1 MPNCTCIPVDWR
13 GRSAWHLS
21 NGRIELTILTG
32 GGNLADFRLCGSG
45 INLLWTAPWPTID
58 AYTFTEAEH
67 GRYYGTGPAG
77 RLLSGCTGHFVAAG
91 YFGMPSDGEPDLP
104 LHGEAAS
111 ALWTVTQSS
120 AGDDCAQIAMEV
132 SLPGVGLLLHR
143 QVILAH
149 EAAAITVTEQLANET
164 SSPVDFQ
171 WVQHVMFGAPLFSG
185 PHAKLALPAQAAITW
200 PCGYE
205 GHEVLENNSEFVWP
219 MATTIDC
226 KQLDL
231 SRPFQREGTGF
242 VASVLTADE
251 PDAYV
256 AITNTD
262 LGIVAGYVYDRAVY
276 PWIALWE
283 ENRVRTN
290 PPWHG
295 KTQVR
300 GVEFGNSPMP
310 LGLEYARSHPELL
323 GAPTYRVLAPG
334 ERAVA
339 SYSLFAAPTDR
350 ADITGIARQRASVNV
365 RYASGQVLLIENS
378 LFRDETAP

>member
-1 MPNCTCIPVDWR
+1 MPNCTCIPVAWR
-13 GRSAWHLS
+13 GRSAWRLS
-21 NGRIELTILTG
+21 NGRVELTVLTG
-32 GGNLADFRLCGSG
+32 GGNLADFRLCGSS
-45 INLLWTAPWPTID
+45 INLLWTAPWPTLD

-67 GRYYGTGPAG
+67 GRYYGTGPSA
-77 RLLSGCTGHFVAAG
+77 RLLSGCTGHFVVAG
-91 YFGMPSDGEPDLP
+91 YFGMPSDGGSDLP

-120 AGDDCAQIAMEV
+120 AGNDRSQLAMEV
-132 SLPGVGLLLHR
+132 SLPGAGLHLNR
-143 QVILAH
+143 QVILAA
-149 EAAAITVTEQLANET
+149 EAAALSVTEQLTNKT

-185 PHAKLALPAQAAITW
+185 PHAKLSLPAQAAITW
-200 PCGYE
+200 PYGYE
-205 GHEVLENNSEFVWP
+205 GREVLEDNSGFVWP
-219 MATTIDC
+219 MASTIDR

-262 LGIVAGYVYDRAVY
+262 LGMVAGYVYDRAVY

-283 ENRVRTN
+283 ENRARMN
-290 PPWHG
+290 APWHG

-323 GAPTYRVLAPG
+323 DAPTYRILAPG
-334 ERAVA
+334 VRTVA

-350 ADITGIARQRASVNV
+350 ADITGITRQRASVNV
-365 RYASGQVLLIENS
+365 RYASGQVLPIENS
-378 LFRDETAP
+378 LFCDKTAL